1 MALVPGAPSRGTPAT
16 TSPAAP
22 PVLAG
27 RQIWLR
33 LGSFILLLLI
43 WEAAALL
50 FGSQVL
56 PGPAEVGQALIAA
69 ARSGELLF
77 NLGMTLYRVA
87 VAFILAMAC
96 GTAIGIAMGR
106 SPLAD
111 RLLDAWLIIALNL
124 PALVVMVL
132 CYVWFGLNDV
142 AAILAV
148 AVNKIP
154 LVATIMREEARSL
167 DRSLIEVG
175 HAFRLSRK
183 RIFLSIYLPQL
194 YPGLFASARSG
205 LALIWKLV
213 LVVEL
218 LGRPN
223 GVGFEIRTLF
233 NYFDIAGI
241 LAYAIAFIAIV
252 LLIEWAVLIPLERR
266 VTAWRRR

>member
-1 MALVPGAPSRGTPAT
+1 MAISPGGWPRAIPAPA
-16 TSPAAP
+16 
-22 PVLAG
+22 V
-27 RQIWLR
+27 RQIALR
-33 LGSFILLLLI
+33 VASCLLLLLVWQI
-43 WEAAALL
+43 GSWLL
-50 FGSQVL
+50 GAQIL
-56 PGPAEVGQALIAA
+56 PGPVQVADAARRAA
-69 ARSGELLF
+69 ATGELFF
-77 NLGMTLYRVA
+77 NLGMTLYRVT
-87 VAFILAMAC
+87 VAFIVAIAF
-96 GTAIGIAMGR
+96 GTGIGIFMGR
-106 SPLAD
+106 NQLAD
-111 RLLDAWLIIALNL
+111 RLLDSWLIVALNL

-132 CYVWFGLNDV
+132 CYVWFGLNDA

-167 DRSLIEVG
+167 DNSLIEVG
-175 HAFRLSRK
+175 RAFRLSRR
-183 RIFLSIYLPQL
+183 RILRHIVLPQL

-241 LAYAIAFIAIV
+241 LAYAIAFIAVV
-252 LLIEWAVLIPLERR
+252 LLIEWALLIPLERR

>member
-1 MALVPGAPSRGTPAT
+1 MALVPGAPPRGAP
-16 TSPAAP
+16 AP
-22 PVLAG
+22 PTHAPT
-27 RQIWLR
+27 RRHFWLR
-33 LGSFILLLLI
+33 LGSFILLLLA
-43 WEAAALL
+43 WEAATLIL
-50 FGSQVL
+50 GTRVL
-56 PGPAEVGQALIAA
+56 PGPAEVGRALLAA
-69 ARSGELLF
+69 FRSGELLF

-87 VAFILAMAC
+87 VAFVLAMAC
-96 GTAIGIAMGR
+96 GAAIGILMGR
-106 SPLAD
+106 RPLAD

-148 AVNKIP
+148 VVNKIP

-175 HAFRLSRK
+175 QAFRLSRG
-183 RIFLSIYLPQL
+183 RIFLRIYLPQL

-241 LAYAIAFIAIV
+241 LAYTVAFIVIV
-252 LLIEWAVLIPLERR
+252 LLIEWGMLVPLERR

>member
-1 MALVPGAPSRGTPAT
+1 MPGPCE
-16 TSPAAP
+16 
-22 PVLAG
+22 V
-27 RQIWLR
+27 
-33 LGSFILLLLI
+33 
-43 WEAAALL
+43 AAAMLR
-50 FGSQVL
+50 
-56 PGPAEVGQALIAA
+56 A
-69 ARSGELLF
+69 ARSGELFF

-87 VAFILAMAC
+87 VAFILAMAL
-96 GTAIGIAMGR
+96 GAGLGILMGR
-106 SPLAD
+106 SELAD

-154 LVATIMREEARSL
+154 LVATIMREEARRL
-167 DRSLIEVG
+167 DRSLVEVG
-175 HAFRLSRK
+175 HAFRLSRG
-183 RIFLSIYLPQL
+183 RIFLRIYLPQL

-241 LAYAIAFIAIV
+241 LAYSIAFIAIV
-252 LLIEWAVLIPLERR
+252 LAIEWAILIPLERR

>member
-1 MALVPGAPSRGTPAT
+1 MAIAPGGPRRGTPVVG
-16 TSPAAP
+16 PAARR
-22 PVLAG
+22 VA
-27 RQIWLR
+27 LR
-33 LGSFILLLLI
+33 LASFVLLLLV
-43 WEAAALL
+43 WQAAASIL
-50 FGSQVL
+50 GSQSL
-56 PGPAEVGQALIAA
+56 PGPVRVAVALQ
-69 ARSGELLF
+69 RLTVSGDLLL

-87 VAFILAMAC
+87 VAFLLAMAC
-96 GTAIGIAMGR
+96 GAGIGILMGR
-106 SPLAD
+106 RPWAD
-111 RLLDAWLIIALNL
+111 RLLDAWLIVGLNL

-148 AVNKIP
+148 AVNKVP

-167 DRSLIEVG
+167 DNSLIEVG
-175 HAFRLSRK
+175 RAFRLARG
-183 RIFLSIYLPQL
+183 RVFLHIYLPQL
-194 YPGLFASARSG
+194 YPGLFTSARSG

-252 LLIEWAVLIPLERR
+252 LLIEWALLIPLERR

>member
-1 MALVPGAPSRGTPAT
+1 MALVPGAPPPGAP
-16 TSPAAP
+16 AP
-22 PVLAG
+22 PTEALA
-27 RQIWLR
+27 RRHFWLR
-33 LGSFILLLLI
+33 LGSFILLLLA
-43 WEAAALL
+43 WEAATLIL
-50 FGSQVL
+50 GTRVL
-56 PGPAEVGQALIAA
+56 PGPAEVGQALLQAF
-69 ARSGELLF
+69 RSGELLF

-87 VAFILAMAC
+87 VAFVIAMAF
-96 GTAIGIAMGR
+96 GAAIGILMGR
-106 SPLAD
+106 RPLAD

-175 HAFRLSRK
+175 QAFRLSRG
-183 RIFLSIYLPQL
+183 RIFLRVYLPQL

-241 LAYAIAFIAIV
+241 LAYTVAFIVIV
-252 LLIEWAVLIPLERR
+252 LLIEWGILVPLERR

>member
-1 MALVPGAPSRGTPAT
+1 MAIAPGGPPRGTPT
-16 TSPAAP
+16 P
-22 PVLAG
+22 AG
-27 RQIWLR
+27 RQLWLR
-33 LGSFILLLLI
+33 LGSFVLLLLV
-43 WEAAALL
+43 WEAAALIL
-50 FGSQVL
+50 GSRVL
-56 PGPAEVGQALIAA
+56 PGPAEVAA
-69 ARSGELLF
+69 AMRRAAESGELFF

-87 VAFILAMAC
+87 VAFILAMAL
-96 GTAIGIAMGR
+96 GSGLGILMGR
-106 SPLAD
+106 SALAD

-154 LVATIMREEARSL
+154 LVATIMREEARRL

-175 HAFRLSRK
+175 GAFHLSRG
-183 RIFLSIYLPQL
+183 RIFLRIYLPQL

-241 LAYAIAFIAIV
+241 LAYSIAFIAIV
-252 LLIEWAVLIPLERR
+252 LAIEWAVLIPLERR